1 MSLWRISFNF
11 NVVTPLTIRVSEVY
25 KNKKRNKSSGNM
37 KSSPAQVWQTGV
49 GFNLLD
55 CRWIK
60 CFTLL
65 KRIWSERNPDQQVS
79 PHCSTWAVVLR
90 ADVSL
95 SLLMRSSLLLS
106 LVAVSGLQ
114 QLLRKHLTVYLLTAV
129 SEKHKVLSESVQ
141 CWCVIN
147 IMYVQLSQWRSNRSV
162 QIWILIQA
170 APLPPRTSRCA

>member
-1 MSLWRISFNF
+1 M
-11 NVVTPLTIRVSEVY
+11 
-25 KNKKRNKSSGNM
+25 
-37 KSSPAQVWQTGV
+37 
-49 GFNLLD
+49 
-55 CRWIK
+55 
-60 CFTLL
+60 
-65 KRIWSERNPDQQVS
+65 
-79 PHCSTWAVVLR
+79 VLR

-147 IMYVQLSQWRSNRSV
+147 IMYVQLSQ
-162 QIWILIQA
+162 
-170 APLPPRTSRCA
+170 